1 MDIINIALIGA
12 GRAGRFHLNSLNKTR
27 LFNLKYIVDLDLSKA
42 IELSNDYHVNQESIK
57 VITDINI
64 PLQDKSIKAI
74 IIASGTQTHYTLT
87 KICLNNHKHVFC
99 EKPLGNNEEEI
110 KECYKIAKNNNLKL
124 FIGYQ
129 KRFDTNY
136 DSIYQEIKNTNGK
149 IKNIKSFTRDY
160 PLPPL
165 EYLKTSNGIVEDMI
179 SHDIDIINKYI
190 GFKEP
195 KKVVAFYYTHDE
207 KLKEINEIEDIEILM
222 KYEDGLLVSINGSR
236 KCDYGYCQRME
247 VSFND
252 KQLKFENKKNS
263 DLTILEK
270 NGQKTSQINESF
282 KERYQEAYSKELEY
296 FYKLITNKEME
307 LEVKEYDLL
316 LLKKI
321 TKAINLSIEE
331 NRIVY
336 LDSLGNGLRKYIKG
350 SPQYEF
356 YVEQHKNQTYETVCK
371 SIKKYSMLGRKK
383 MKMKEALLLM
393 DNFVDPSDPDVD
405 LPNSVHA
412 YQTAERIRKKHP
424 LNYELQITGLIHD
437 LGKILFEFGEP
448 NWNVVGDTFALGCK
462 FPETIILYDTL
473 KENPDYNNPKHNSEN
488 GIYELNCGI
497 KNLKLAF
504 GHDEYLY
511 IVLKNNYNHFL
522 SDKYL
527 NIIRFHSFYPWH
539 TGNSYQHLED
549 ETDLAMKNDIIDF
562 NQYDLYSKEDTDFI
576 LTDEIK
582 KYYDDLLDKYF
593 PDDLLW

>member
-1 MDIINIALIGA
+1 
-12 GRAGRFHLNSLNKTR
+12 
-27 LFNLKYIVDLDLSKA
+27 
-42 IELSNDYHVNQESIK
+42 
-57 VITDINI
+57 
-64 PLQDKSIKAI
+64 
-74 IIASGTQTHYTLT
+74 
-87 KICLNNHKHVFC
+87 
-99 EKPLGNNEEEI
+99 
-110 KECYKIAKNNNLKL
+110 
-124 FIGYQ
+124 
-129 KRFDTNY
+129 
-136 DSIYQEIKNTNGK
+136 
-149 IKNIKSFTRDY
+149 
-160 PLPPL
+160 
-165 EYLKTSNGIVEDMI
+165 
-179 SHDIDIINKYI
+179 
-190 GFKEP
+190 
-195 KKVVAFYYTHDE
+195 
-207 KLKEINEIEDIEILM
+207 
-222 KYEDGLLVSINGSR
+222 
-236 KCDYGYCQRME
+236 
-247 VSFND
+247 
-252 KQLKFENKKNS
+252 
-263 DLTILEK
+263 
-270 NGQKTSQINESF
+270 
-282 KERYQEAYSKELEY
+282 
-296 FYKLITNKEME
+296 
-307 LEVKEYDLL
+307 VKEYDLL

-336 LDSLGNGLRKYIKG
+336 LDSLRNELRKYIKG

-424 LNYELQITGLIHD
+424 LDYELQITGLIHD

-448 NWNVVGDTFALGCK
+448 NWNVVGDTFVLGCK

-473 KENPDYNNPKHNSEN
+473 KENPDYNNPKYCSEN
-488 GIYELNCGI
+488 GIYELKCGI

-539 TGNSYQHLED
+539 TGNSYLHLED
-549 ETDLAMKNDIIDF
+549 ETDLAMKKDILDF
-562 NQYDLYSKEDTDFI
+562 NQYDLYSKEDTDFV

-582 KYYDDLLDKYF
+582 KYYDNLLDKYF
-593 PDDLLW
+593 PDELLW